1 LNPRPLTYKVRALT
15 TELRAAVVLV
25 YAKAMIMV
33 AIGPLMIGMT
43 IALRVT
49 MVVRAMPPGEYDMP
63 LATLVAMAEEIW
75 PKTTIS
81 DDEVEEVLRALGEL
95 DTQDREMAEVA
106 NAPRTF
112 LFGSLYVDGNGTV
125 FVKFERKVA

>member
-1 LNPRPLTYKVRALT
+1 
-15 TELRAAVVLV
+15 
-25 YAKAMIMV
+25 MV

-63 LATLVAMAEEIW
+63 LQALVAMAEEIW

-81 DDEVEEVLRALGEL
+81 DDEVEDVLRALGDL
-95 DTQDREMAEVA
+95 DAQDRAMAEIA

-112 LFGSLYVDGNGTV
+112 LFDSLYVNGDGIV
-125 FVKFERKVA
+125 FVKFERKVT

>member
-1 LNPRPLTYKVRALT
+1 M
-15 TELRAAVVLV
+15 VLV
-25 YAKAMIMV
+25 YAKETMMV
-33 AIGPLMIGMT
+33 AIGPLMLGMT

-63 LATLVAMAEEIW
+63 LSALVVMAEEIW

-81 DDEVEEVLRALGEL
+81 DDEVEDVLRALGEL
-95 DTQDREMAEVA
+95 DAQDREMAEVA

-112 LFGSLYVDGNGTV
+112 LFDSLYANADGIV

>member
-1 LNPRPLTYKVRALT
+1 
-15 TELRAAVVLV
+15 
-25 YAKAMIMV
+25 MV
-33 AIGPLMIGMT
+33 AIGPLMISMT

-63 LATLVAMAEEIW
+63 LQALVVMAEEIW

-81 DDEVEEVLRALGEL
+81 DDEVEEVLRALGDL
-95 DTQDREMAEVA
+95 DTQDREMAEAA

-112 LFGSLYVDGNGTV
+112 LFDSLYADGNGMV
-125 FVKFERKVA
+125 FVKFERKVT

>member
-1 LNPRPLTYKVRALT
+1 
-15 TELRAAVVLV
+15 
-25 YAKAMIMV
+25 MV
-33 AIGPLMIGMT
+33 AIGPLMISMT

-63 LATLVAMAEEIW
+63 LQTLVVMAEEIW

-95 DTQDREMAEVA
+95 DTQDREMAEAA

-112 LFGSLYVDGNGTV
+112 LFDSLYADGNGMV
-125 FVKFERKVA
+125 FVKFERKVT

>member
-1 LNPRPLTYKVRALT
+1 
-15 TELRAAVVLV
+15 
-25 YAKAMIMV
+25 MV
-33 AIGPLMIGMT
+33 AIWPLMLGMT

-63 LATLVAMAEEIW
+63 LTTLVAMVEEIW
-75 PKTTIS
+75 PKTYLL
-81 DDEVEEVLRALGEL
+81 DDEVEDVLRALGDL
-95 DTQDREMAEVA
+95 DAQDRAMAEIA

-112 LFGSLYVDGNGTV
+112 LFDSLYANADGIV